1 MNLHSSRSHSIYQLK
16 IKARRGPK
24 YQIEGALNLIDL
36 AGSER
41 INDSKVDGE
50 RLKETQSINKSLSC
64 LGDVISALIKKDAYI
79 PYRNSKLTLLLQN
92 YMGGDSKTLMIVN
105 VSPLAVNAF
114 ETLTSLRFASKVN
127 NCKQYSN
134 SSLNTSI
141 KQTS

>member
-1 MNLHSSRSHSIYQLK
+1 MNIHSSRSHSIYQLK
-16 IKARRGPK
+16 IKAKRGEK
-24 YQIEGALNLIDL
+24 YSIDGALNLIDL

-64 LGDVISALIKKDAYI
+64 LGDVISAIIKKDNYI

-105 VSPLAVNAF
+105 ASPVPINAF
-114 ETLTSLRFASKVN
+114 DTLTSLRFASKVN
-127 NCKQYSN
+127 SCKQYSN
-134 SSLNTSI
+134 NAD
-141 KQTS
+141 K